1 MPEQDPKGRPAASA
15 VQRARHRFERRID
28 DPTTEREVANSLL
41 HFDRLC
47 GLAEAADLA
56 PAAEA
61 IEDLDGDTARRIV
74 FALAVAGER

>member
-1 MPEQDPKGRPAASA
+1 MPNQDPTREAASA
-15 VQRARHRFERRID
+15 
-28 DPTTEREVANSLL
+28 EVANSLL

-56 PAAEA
+56 PVAEA